1 MQVSATEAAGAEGA
15 LPRTVALELR
25 VIELPLH
32 ALRALLRRGNQELVA
47 LGAVS
52 SEGERWCERR
62 QTGHAD
68 RPALRWPAPSGVG
81 VGGPARPGPACAPG
95 PPCWTPAGAASPL
108 AGAPA
113 RTATGAARGGRSCHS
128 PPARKWRGGGR
139 RGRAARRRW
148 QRQWR
153 ETLAGKHTLALA
165 SARWLA
171 DEIVAAYRLSA
182 APTILRI
189 RSCRCFADSARR
201 CIARCTRI
209 MDLACTVANC
219 ASASSRTRRFS
230 SMRRRSCWSSARRR
244 RSDSIFSMGLEDVV
258 REWLRVKGVS
268 FSANRF
274 AQSQEA
280 LRLAACSSVGRRRKP
295 RSRWRS

>member
-1 MQVSATEAAGAEGA
+1 MHSVRSCAEATRSSWRWARCPVRVSGGASGGKPGTRTDPLCDGLLQVALALVGLPGLGPPALQVLLAGLQPAQRLHSPALLLGLPQGQHAAEEVAIVLLRENGGAAG
-15 LPRTVALELR
+15 
-25 VIELPLH
+25 
-32 ALRALLRRGNQELVA
+32 
-47 LGAVS
+47 GAV
-52 SEGERWCERR
+52 GRR
-62 QTGHAD
+62 D
-68 RPALRWPAPSGVG
+68 
-81 VGGPARPGPACAPG
+81 
-95 PPCWTPAGAASPL
+95 
-108 AGAPA
+108 
-113 RTATGAARGGRSCHS
+113 
-128 PPARKWRGGGR
+128 GGGK
-139 RGRAARRRW
+139 
-148 QRQWR
+148 RQWR

-244 RSDSIFSMGLEDVV
+244 RSDSIFSMVEDVV